1 MRKLP
6 TSSGS
11 PPYAMRFS
19 STKSLRSI
27 PVALQIEIISSAGS
41 FLFPLSDLEI
51 VFTGIP
57 VLFEIKV
64 YVIPLSSKNLNVTQK
79 ILLQSSTCS
88 LLW

>member
-1 MRKLP
+1 M
-6 TSSGS
+6 
-11 PPYAMRFS
+11 
-19 STKSLRSI
+19 
-27 PVALQIEIISSAGS
+27 ALQIEIISSAGS